1 MKILSNINNK
11 RWLSLTGTLFVAT
24 VVFLGLQA
32 CGGGGGSDP
41 VPVVNANPAGYY
53 SSGDA
58 TVKDPANAANNLII
72 SDLQGMVNGT
82 RFMMM
87 SLSNA
92 LMYDGTIT
100 SIVGNDFTA
109 DVVIYVNMAIADGVT
124 PDPVINTTIKGTITE
139 GSKIM
144 GTIAGT
150 GVGSGD
156 FNLTFSQSN
165 STQAELVNI
174 VKRWGGDINTV
185 IQGTGFQFEVKNA
198 GVIEVDVFDR
208 PQAGLFRLCEMTGL
222 ATPVS
227 GSALFTVD
235 INISAGSC
243 IDGAAREGDYTGL
256 VTTISKVN
264 TNDTLVVMFTNGAV
278 AGMAEWS
285 ICSSASLLSC
295 LQ

>member
-1 MKILSNINNK
+1 LNTSNNDNK
-11 RWLSLTGTLFVAT
+11 NRWLSLTGALFVAT
-24 VVFLGLQA
+24 VALLGLQA
-32 CGGGGGSDP
+32 CGGGGTDP
-41 VPVVNANPAGYY
+41 APVVNANPAGYY

-72 SDLQGMVNGT
+72 SDLQGMVNGA

-139 GSKIM
+139 GSKIT

-156 FNLTFSQSN
+156 FSLTFSQSN

-174 VKRWGGDINTV
+174 VKRWGGDINIV
-185 IQGTGFQFEVKNA
+185 LQGTSFELVVKNT
-198 GVIEVDVFDR
+198 GDIEVEAFR
-208 PQAGLFRLCEMTGL
+208 SATAGLFKQCEMTGTI
-222 ATPVS
+222 APVS
-227 GSALFTVD
+227 NSALYTLD
-235 INISAGSC
+235 LNLTAGTC
-243 IDGAAREGDYTGL
+243 NAGVTREGNYTGL
-256 VTTISKVN
+256 VTTISKIN
-264 TNDTLVVMFTNGAV
+264 TNDTLVVMFNNGAV
-278 AGMAEWS
+278 AGMAEWG
-285 ICSSASLLSC
+285 ICSSVSSATC
-295 LQ
+295 QQ